1 LLFGT
6 LRVEG
11 IKRRDWRY
19 AAVFERIEPFFA
31 LAAKPV
37 RTFDGEVCG
46 ANIDVY
52 AFTSGWEGG
61 GS

>member
-1 LLFGT
+1 M
-6 LRVEG
+6 EG

-37 RTFDGEVCG
+37 RTFEGEVCG
-46 ANIDVY
+46 ANMDVY
-52 AFTSGWEGG
+52 AFTSDREGG